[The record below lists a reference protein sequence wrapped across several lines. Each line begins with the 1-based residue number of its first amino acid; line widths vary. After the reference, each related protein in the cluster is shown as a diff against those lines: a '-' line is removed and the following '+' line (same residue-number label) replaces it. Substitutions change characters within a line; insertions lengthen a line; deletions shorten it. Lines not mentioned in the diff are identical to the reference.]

1 MTLDVSRMQG
11 TSTMAVSVPS
21 RNNNNN
27 LSFSIS
33 RLLES
38 KASPKI
44 VDHQTPSDASIEAA
58 KLVNKESPPES
69 PLDVDDHSDN
79 DDDHDEDVKVNDS
92 EDSDDSEGRAEDSAR
107 KMSLAEYAAAVHHPQ
122 HQSIDW
128 YALYALQQ
136 QQQQHQ
142 QLGAGLLPPGHS
154 GPAGFLPGRGPSA
167 GGLPYL
173 SYPSPAGGVVT
184 TTSSSCGPPG
194 YSTGPGQLNPSSLS
208 PHHPHHPHHIQPHP
222 HHPHINGGVNSAF
235 AALLEATVFKDRL
248 AAGINFFS
256 FNLLMSQVLH

>member
-1 MTLDVSRMQG
+1 MTLDVSRIQG
-11 TSTMAVSVPS
+11 TSTMAVSAPP

-33 RLLES
+33 RLLET
-38 KASPKI
+38 KASSKNSS
-44 VDHQTPSDASIEAA
+44 DQTPSEASLSAV
-58 KLVNKESPPES
+58 KLVSKESPPES
-69 PLDVDDHSDN
+69 PLDVDDRSDRS
-79 DDDHDEDVKVNDS
+79 DDDHDADEDVKVNDS
-92 EDSDDSEGRAEDSAR
+92 DDSDDSEGRMEDSR

-136 QQQQHQ
+136 QQQQHS
-142 QLGAGLLPPGHS
+142 QLGVGLLPPGHS
-154 GPAGFLPGRGPSA
+154 GSAGFLPGRGSST

-173 SYPSPAGGVVT
+173 SYPSPAGGSVT

-208 PHHPHHPHHIQPHP
+208 PHHPHHSHHMQPHP
-222 HHPHINGGVNSAF
+222 HHPHMGGGVNSAF

-248 AAGINFFS
+248 AAGII
-256 FNLLMSQVLH
+256 